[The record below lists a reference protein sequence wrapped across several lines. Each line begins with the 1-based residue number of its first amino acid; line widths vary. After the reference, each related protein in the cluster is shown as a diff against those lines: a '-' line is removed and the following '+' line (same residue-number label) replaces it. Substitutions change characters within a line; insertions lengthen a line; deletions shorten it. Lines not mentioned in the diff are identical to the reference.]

1 MPRLDIKCQ
10 RLAVYARAR
19 MKKKERKKVFQLWQQ
34 AAESREED
42 GSLTYCAANICIHYF
57 TREFLER
64 VIAEHEHDLVSTA
77 LNFSCFVTDTK
88 YATMFA
94 PFNHFQSS

>member
-1 MPRLDIKCQ
+1 MHYWTNTEMPNGFRKT
-10 RLAVYARAR
+10 A
-19 MKKKERKKVFQLWQQ
+19 KKFLKNSKKVFQLWQQ

-64 VIAEHEHDLVSTA
+64 VIAEHEHDLVSTP

-94 PFNHFQSS
+94 LINHFQSS